1 MVAFFR
7 SAKVSPET
15 TVRVANINE
24 PGHGDHRGYS
34 GNFMRTAKYTY
45 LNFLFKFFWNFVL
58 RRVAYLY
65 FILISVLQIGTDFSP
80 TGKLTTVGPLSVII
94 LFSMINEF
102 WQDQRRRKAD
112 REVNARPSRVLRGGS
127 FVPVKWQDV
136 RVGDVVEVR
145 DGEEFPADLL
155 LISTAKP
162 QGLCYVETS
171 NLDGE
176 TNLKIRKAPDAT
188 KHLQTAEAVA
198 AMVGRVD
205 YEGPN
210 NRLYVF
216 EGTLSLESGAASG
229 APTKVPL
236 DVNSVLLRGAQFRN
250 TPFCYGVVLYA
261 GADTKL
267 ARNSMQVP
275 FKKSQVEKTIN
286 RCMILLFLT
295 LVMLIVASSI
305 MLAVN
310 QRNEDD
316 WYVGADDETT
326 KAFNWIVFLILYN
339 SIVPISLYLGIE
351 MSRGGQAALME
362 ADLGMY
368 WAKTDT
374 PMQFKTSTLNEEL
387 GQVEYIFSD
396 KTGTLTQNVMEF
408 KKCSVAGVVYQEAG
422 SLDELPA
429 ATEGA
434 EWMSITSR
442 IKGKTANGESDP
454 VEDFLK
460 ILVACHTVIPEMM
473 PDGKIVYQA
482 ASPDEGAL
490 VDAVKQMGFE
500 FKARTN
506 TSIMY
511 IVGGKEER
519 ELEVHA
525 GRVSDTQGASLTHN
539 RSPRS
544 SPRSSLST
552 GARDQRILVGAEEDV
567 DPRPREGGRRLARP
581 VHAALEGRRRRHVR
595 EVTPRRRQVGRGRRD
610 APPRPLRLARPPHPR
625 VGEEDPDRR
634 QGGRVARAVPRRR
647 HRDVEPRRRARGGGE
662 RDRAQPRFGRRDGG
676 RGQAAG
682 GGARDDLDAPARED
696 QGVDADGR
704 QAGDGDQHRLR
715 VEAAHRLDAGL
726 DDLRHRLAR
735 EHAQGDGGAVLRGA
749 VVARAALEQPR
760 EEARARDR
768 DRRKCAP
775 LLRRRQGAPPP
786 LPLDG
791 GRLHRRRRLPRLA
804 DAEGRHRPAGEG
816 EHGAAADHPRDRRR
830 RQRRLD
836 DPGGAHRHRRV
847 GQRGDA
853 GGAEC
858 RLRDRPVRLPA
869 AAAARPRVLELLPDL
884 PAHPVRWDASRT
896 WRLTRTPHSFPE
908 LSPPAPPSTGTR
920 CTNRGSSRSRSS
932 STTCT
937 TANRGRRSSTT
948 S

>member
-80 TGKLTTVGPLSVII
+80 TGKLTTIGPLSVII

-539 RSPRS
+539 RSPHS

-567 DPRPREGGRRLARP
+567 DPRPREGRRRLARA

-595 EVTPRRRQVGRGRRD
+595 EIAPRRRQVGRGRRD
-610 APPRPLRLARPPHPR
+610 APPRPLRLARPAHPR

-634 QGGRVARAVPRRR
+634 QGGRVARAVQRRR
-647 HRDVEPRRRARGGGE
+647 HRDVEPRRRARGGGV
-662 RDRAQPRFGRRDGG
+662 RDRAQPRFGRGDGG

-715 VEAAHRLDAGL
+715 VEAAHRLDAGPH
-726 DDLRHRLAR
+726 DLRHRLAR
-735 EHAQGDGGAVLRGA
+735 EHAEGDGGAVLRGA

-775 LLRRRQGAPPP
+775 LLRRR
-786 LPLDG
+786 
-791 GRLHRRRRLPRLA
+791 
-804 DAEGRHRPAGEG
+804 
-816 EHGAAADHPRDRRR
+816 
-830 RQRRLD
+830 
-836 DPGGAHRHRRV
+836 
-847 GQRGDA
+847 
-853 GGAEC
+853 
-858 RLRDRPVRLPA
+858 
-869 AAAARPRVLELLPDL
+869 
-884 PAHPVRWDASRT
+884 
-896 WRLTRTPHSFPE
+896 
-908 LSPPAPPSTGTR
+908 
-920 CTNRGSSRSRSS
+920 
-932 STTCT
+932 
-937 TANRGRRSSTT
+937 
-948 S
+948 

>member
-525 GRVSDTQGASLTHN
+525 RRVSDTQGASLKQPQPTQPTPLLPLHRCT
-539 RSPRS
+539 RSTNS
-544 SPRSSLST
+544 
-552 GARDQRILVGAEEDV
+552 
-567 DPRPREGGRRLARP
+567 RR
-581 VHAALEGRRRRHVR
+581 
-595 EVTPRRRQVGRGRRD
+595 RGRR
-610 APPRPLRLARPPHPR
+610 
-625 VGEEDPDRR
+625 
-634 QGGRVARAVPRRR
+634 
-647 HRDVEPRRRARGGGE
+647 
-662 RDRAQPRFGRRDGG
+662 
-676 RGQAAG
+676 
-682 GGARDDLDAPARED
+682 
-696 QGVDADGR
+696 
-704 QAGDGDQHRLR
+704 
-715 VEAAHRLDAGL
+715 
-726 DDLRHRLAR
+726 
-735 EHAQGDGGAVLRGA
+735 
-749 VVARAALEQPR
+749 
-760 EEARARDR
+760 
-768 DRRKCAP
+768 C
-775 LLRRRQGAPPP
+775 
-786 LPLDG
+786 
-791 GRLHRRRRLPRLA
+791 
-804 DAEGRHRPAGEG
+804 
-816 EHGAAADHPRDRRR
+816 
-830 RQRRLD
+830 
-836 DPGGAHRHRRV
+836 
-847 GQRGDA
+847 
-853 GGAEC
+853 
-858 RLRDRPVRLPA
+858 
-869 AAAARPRVLELLPDL
+869 
-884 PAHPVRWDASRT
+884 
-896 WRLTRTPHSFPE
+896 
-908 LSPPAPPSTGTR
+908 
-920 CTNRGSSRSRSS
+920 RSS
-932 STTCT
+932 SARRGP
-937 TANRGRRSSTT
+937 TARSARTRCSRRAPTT
-948 S
+948 SCSRNCAPTATSRPRTT

>member
-112 REVNARPSRVLRGGS
+112 REVNARPSRVLRGDS

-442 IKGKTANGESDP
+442 IKEKSNGESDP

-525 GRVSDTQGASLTHN
+525 GRVSDSQGA
-539 RSPRS
+539 R
-544 SPRSSLST
+544 SLSPSHSSHPAPPT
-552 GARDQRILVGAEEDV
+552 PLLPLHRCTRSTNS
-567 DPRPREGGRRLARP
+567 RR
-581 VHAALEGRRRRHVR
+581 
-595 EVTPRRRQVGRGRRD
+595 RGRR
-610 APPRPLRLARPPHPR
+610 
-625 VGEEDPDRR
+625 
-634 QGGRVARAVPRRR
+634 
-647 HRDVEPRRRARGGGE
+647 
-662 RDRAQPRFGRRDGG
+662 
-676 RGQAAG
+676 
-682 GGARDDLDAPARED
+682 
-696 QGVDADGR
+696 
-704 QAGDGDQHRLR
+704 
-715 VEAAHRLDAGL
+715 
-726 DDLRHRLAR
+726 
-735 EHAQGDGGAVLRGA
+735 
-749 VVARAALEQPR
+749 
-760 EEARARDR
+760 
-768 DRRKCAP
+768 C
-775 LLRRRQGAPPP
+775 
-786 LPLDG
+786 
-791 GRLHRRRRLPRLA
+791 
-804 DAEGRHRPAGEG
+804 
-816 EHGAAADHPRDRRR
+816 
-830 RQRRLD
+830 
-836 DPGGAHRHRRV
+836 
-847 GQRGDA
+847 
-853 GGAEC
+853 
-858 RLRDRPVRLPA
+858 
-869 AAAARPRVLELLPDL
+869 
-884 PAHPVRWDASRT
+884 
-896 WRLTRTPHSFPE
+896 
-908 LSPPAPPSTGTR
+908 
-920 CTNRGSSRSRSS
+920 RSS
-932 STTCT
+932 SARRAP
-937 TANRGRRSSTT
+937 TARSVRTRCSRRAPTT
-948 S
+948 SCSRNCAPTATSRPRTT

>member
-112 REVNARPSRVLRGGS
+112 REVNARPSRVLRGDS

-442 IKGKTANGESDP
+442 IKGKSANGESDP

-525 GRVSDTQGASLTHN
+525 RRVSDTQALHSHN
-539 RSPRS
+539 RSPHS

-552 GARDQRILVGAEEDV
+552 GARDQRVLVGAEEDV
-567 DPRPREGGRRLARP
+567 DPRPREERRRLARA

-595 EVTPRRRQVGRGRRD
+595 EVAPRRRQVGRGRRD
-610 APPRPLRLARPPHPR
+610 APPRPLRLPRPPHPR
-625 VGEEDPDRR
+625 AGEEDPDRR
-634 QGGRVARAVPRRR
+634 QGGRVARAVQSRR

-662 RDRAQPRFGRRDGG
+662 RDRAQPRFGWGDGG

-715 VEAAHRLDAGL
+715 VEAAD
-726 DDLRHRLAR
+726 
-735 EHAQGDGGAVLRGA
+735 
-749 VVARAALEQPR
+749 
-760 EEARARDR
+760 
-768 DRRKCAP
+768 
-775 LLRRRQGAPPP
+775 
-786 LPLDG
+786 
-791 GRLHRRRRLPRLA
+791 
-804 DAEGRHRPAGEG
+804 
-816 EHGAAADHPRDRRR
+816 
-830 RQRRLD
+830 
-836 DPGGAHRHRRV
+836 
-847 GQRGDA
+847 
-853 GGAEC
+853 
-858 RLRDRPVRLPA
+858 
-869 AAAARPRVLELLPDL
+869 
-884 PAHPVRWDASRT
+884 
-896 WRLTRTPHSFPE
+896 
-908 LSPPAPPSTGTR
+908 
-920 CTNRGSSRSRSS
+920 
-932 STTCT
+932 
-937 TANRGRRSSTT
+937 
-948 S
+948 

>member
-80 TGKLTTVGPLSVII
+80 TGKLTTIGPLSVII

-442 IKGKTANGESDP
+442 IKGTANGESDP

-539 RSPRS
+539 RSPHS

-552 GARDQRILVGAEEDV
+552 GARDQRVLVGAEEDV
-567 DPRPREGGRRLARP
+567 DPRPREGCRRLARA

-610 APPRPLRLARPPHPR
+610 APPRPLRLLGTPHPR
-625 VGEEDPDRR
+625 AGEEDPDRR
-634 QGGRVARAVPRRR
+634 QGGRVARAVQGRR
-647 HRDVEPRRRARGGGE
+647 HRDVEPRRRARGGGVG
-662 RDRAQPRFGRRDGG
+662 DRAQPRFGWRDGG

-726 DDLRHRLAR
+726 DDLRHRFAR
-735 EHAQGDGGAVLRGA
+735 EHAESDGRKVLRGA

-775 LLRRRQGAPPP
+775 LLRRR
-786 LPLDG
+786 
-791 GRLHRRRRLPRLA
+791 
-804 DAEGRHRPAGEG
+804 
-816 EHGAAADHPRDRRR
+816 
-830 RQRRLD
+830 
-836 DPGGAHRHRRV
+836 
-847 GQRGDA
+847 
-853 GGAEC
+853 
-858 RLRDRPVRLPA
+858 
-869 AAAARPRVLELLPDL
+869 
-884 PAHPVRWDASRT
+884 
-896 WRLTRTPHSFPE
+896 
-908 LSPPAPPSTGTR
+908 
-920 CTNRGSSRSRSS
+920 
-932 STTCT
+932 
-937 TANRGRRSSTT
+937 
-948 S
+948 

>member
-80 TGKLTTVGPLSVII
+80 TGKLTTIGPLSVII

-442 IKGKTANGESDP
+442 IKGSANGESDP

-525 GRVSDTQGASLTHN
+525 GRVSDTQGASLT
-539 RSPRS
+539 
-544 SPRSSLST
+544 
-552 GARDQRILVGAEEDV
+552 
-567 DPRPREGGRRLARP
+567 
-581 VHAALEGRRRRHVR
+581 
-595 EVTPRRRQVGRGRRD
+595 
-610 APPRPLRLARPPHPR
+610 
-625 VGEEDPDRR
+625 
-634 QGGRVARAVPRRR
+634 
-647 HRDVEPRRRARGGGE
+647 
-662 RDRAQPRFGRRDGG
+662 QP
-676 RGQAAG
+676 
-682 GGARDDLDAPARED
+682 
-696 QGVDADGR
+696 
-704 QAGDGDQHRLR
+704 
-715 VEAAHRLDAGL
+715 
-726 DDLRHRLAR
+726 
-735 EHAQGDGGAVLRGA
+735 
-749 VVARAALEQPR
+749 QP
-760 EEARARDR
+760 
-768 DRRKCAP
+768 
-775 LLRRRQGAPPP
+775 
-786 LPLDG
+786 
-791 GRLHRRRRLPRLA
+791 
-804 DAEGRHRPAGEG
+804 
-816 EHGAAADHPRDRRR
+816 
-830 RQRRLD
+830 
-836 DPGGAHRHRRV
+836 
-847 GQRGDA
+847 
-853 GGAEC
+853 
-858 RLRDRPVRLPA
+858 
-869 AAAARPRVLELLPDL
+869 
-884 PAHPVRWDASRT
+884 T
-896 WRLTRTPHSFPE
+896 
-908 LSPPAPPSTGTR
+908 
-920 CTNRGSSRSRSS
+920 
-932 STTCT
+932 
-937 TANRGRRSSTT
+937 
-948 S
+948 

>member
-1 MVAFFR
+1 MEAGEEPLLPDEAAQQRLPSRGFLPGWLRRCAEAPDEAPFR
-7 SAKVSPET
+7 TLAVT
-15 TVRVANINE
+15 LARAR
-24 PGHGDHRGYS
+24 GDGAPADAPA
-34 GNFMRTAKYTY
+34 GWAPDNAIRTSKYTALSFVPRSLFEQFRRLANQY
-45 LNFLFKFFWNFVL
+45 FLG
-58 RRVAYLY
+58 VALLMAIGPSAEWWYSPMQAYTTIGPLA
-65 FILISVLQIGTDFSP
+65 FILLVTMLKEGLEDLKRHRS
-80 TGKLTTVGPLSVII
+80 
-94 LFSMINEF
+94 
-102 WQDQRRRKAD
+102 D

-442 IKGKTANGESDP
+442 IKGSANGESDP

-525 GRVSDTQGASLTHN
+525 GRVSDSQGA
-539 RSPRS
+539 R
-544 SPRSSLST
+544 SLSPSHSSHPAPPT
-552 GARDQRILVGAEEDV
+552 PLLPLHRCTRSTNS
-567 DPRPREGGRRLARP
+567 RR
-581 VHAALEGRRRRHVR
+581 
-595 EVTPRRRQVGRGRRD
+595 RGRR
-610 APPRPLRLARPPHPR
+610 
-625 VGEEDPDRR
+625 
-634 QGGRVARAVPRRR
+634 
-647 HRDVEPRRRARGGGE
+647 
-662 RDRAQPRFGRRDGG
+662 
-676 RGQAAG
+676 
-682 GGARDDLDAPARED
+682 
-696 QGVDADGR
+696 
-704 QAGDGDQHRLR
+704 
-715 VEAAHRLDAGL
+715 
-726 DDLRHRLAR
+726 
-735 EHAQGDGGAVLRGA
+735 
-749 VVARAALEQPR
+749 
-760 EEARARDR
+760 
-768 DRRKCAP
+768 C
-775 LLRRRQGAPPP
+775 
-786 LPLDG
+786 
-791 GRLHRRRRLPRLA
+791 
-804 DAEGRHRPAGEG
+804 
-816 EHGAAADHPRDRRR
+816 
-830 RQRRLD
+830 
-836 DPGGAHRHRRV
+836 
-847 GQRGDA
+847 
-853 GGAEC
+853 
-858 RLRDRPVRLPA
+858 
-869 AAAARPRVLELLPDL
+869 
-884 PAHPVRWDASRT
+884 
-896 WRLTRTPHSFPE
+896 
-908 LSPPAPPSTGTR
+908 
-920 CTNRGSSRSRSS
+920 RSS
-932 STTCT
+932 SARRAP
-937 TANRGRRSSTT
+937 TARSGRTRCSRRAPTT
-948 S
+948 SCSRSCAPTATSRPRTT

>member
-80 TGKLTTVGPLSVII
+80 TGKLTTIGPLSVII

-442 IKGKTANGESDP
+442 IKGSANGESDP

-525 GRVSDTQGASLTHN
+525 GRVWDTQAPHSHN
-539 RSPRS
+539 RSPHS
-544 SPRSSLST
+544 SPAPPSLQVHAINEFSSARKKMSILVREKGADGSLGPYTLLSK
-552 GARDQRILVGAEEDV
+552 GADDVMFEKLRPDGDKSAEDDVTRHLAHFASLGLRTLVLAKKTLTDAKAVEWLERYRAAATAMSNRDAELAAVASEIERNLDLVGATAVEDKLQ
-567 DPRPREGGRRLARP
+567 EGVPETISMLQRAKIKVWMLTGDKQETAINIGYASKLLTDSMQVLTICGTASLENTRKVMAARYSEVQSWRARRSNNRAKKRGLAIVIDGSALHYCEDDKALRRLF
-581 VHAALEGRRRRHVR
+581 LSM
-595 EVTPRRRQVGRGRRD
+595 
-610 APPRPLRLARPPHPR
+610 
-625 VGEEDPDRR
+625 
-634 QGGRVARAVPRRR
+634 VA
-647 HRDVEPRRRARGGGE
+647 DCT
-662 RDRAQPRFGRRDGG
+662 
-676 RGQAAG
+676 
-682 GGARDDLDAPARED
+682 
-696 QGVDADGR
+696 
-704 QAGDGDQHRLR
+704 
-715 VEAAHRLDAGL
+715 
-726 DDLRHRLAR
+726 
-735 EHAQGDGGAVLRGA
+735 A
-749 VVARAALEQPR
+749 VVACRVSPMQKADIVRLVKANMVPQPITLAIGDGANDVSMIQEAHIGIGVSGNEGMQAVRSADYAIAQFAFLQRLLLVHGFWNYFRVCLLILYTQWRLEQR
-760 EEARARDR
+760 ER
-768 DRRKCAP
+768 C
-775 LLRRRQGAPPP
+775 
-786 LPLDG
+786 
-791 GRLHRRRRLPRLA
+791 
-804 DAEGRHRPAGEG
+804 PALS
-816 EHGAAADHPRDRRR
+816 HSSHP
-830 RQRRLD
+830 
-836 DPGGAHRHRRV
+836 A
-847 GQRGDA
+847 
-853 GGAEC
+853 
-858 RLRDRPVRLPA
+858 
-869 AAAARPRVLELLPDL
+869 
-884 PAHPVRWDASRT
+884 T
-896 WRLTRTPHSFPE
+896 
-908 LSPPAPPSTGTR
+908 PSTGTR
-920 CTNRGSSRSRSS
+920 CTSRGSSRSRSS

>member
-442 IKGKTANGESDP
+442 IKGSANGESDP

-539 RSPRS
+539 RSPHS

-595 EVTPRRRQVGRGRRD
+595 ETAPRRRQVGRGRRD

-625 VGEEDPDRR
+625 AGEEDPDRR
-634 QGGRVARAVPRRR
+634 QGGRVARAVQGRR
-647 HRDVEPRRRARGGGE
+647 HRDVEPRRRARGGGVG
-662 RDRAQPRFGRRDGG
+662 DRAQPRFGGGDGG

-696 QGVDADGR
+696 QGVDAHGR

-715 VEAAHRLDAGL
+715 VEAAHRLDAGPH
-726 DDLRHRLAR
+726 DLRHRLAR

-775 LLRRRQGAPPP
+775 LLRRR
-786 LPLDG
+786 
-791 GRLHRRRRLPRLA
+791 
-804 DAEGRHRPAGEG
+804 
-816 EHGAAADHPRDRRR
+816 
-830 RQRRLD
+830 
-836 DPGGAHRHRRV
+836 
-847 GQRGDA
+847 
-853 GGAEC
+853 
-858 RLRDRPVRLPA
+858 
-869 AAAARPRVLELLPDL
+869 
-884 PAHPVRWDASRT
+884 
-896 WRLTRTPHSFPE
+896 
-908 LSPPAPPSTGTR
+908 
-920 CTNRGSSRSRSS
+920 
-932 STTCT
+932 
-937 TANRGRRSSTT
+937 
-948 S
+948 

>member
-24 PGHGDHRGYS
+24 AGHSDHRGYS

-94 LFSMINEF
+94 LFSMLNEF

-112 REVNARPSRVLRGGS
+112 REVNARPSRVLRGDS

-408 KKCSVAGVVYQEAG
+408 KKCSVNGVVYQEAG

-442 IKGKTANGESDP
+442 IKGSANGESDP

-525 GRVSDTQGASLTHN
+525 RRVSDTAHARSLPPTPLTPLLPLHRCM
-539 RSPRS
+539 RSTS
-544 SPRSSLST
+544 F
-552 GARDQRILVGAEEDV
+552 
-567 DPRPREGGRRLARP
+567 RR
-581 VHAALEGRRRRHVR
+581 
-595 EVTPRRRQVGRGRRD
+595 RGRR
-610 APPRPLRLARPPHPR
+610 
-625 VGEEDPDRR
+625 
-634 QGGRVARAVPRRR
+634 
-647 HRDVEPRRRARGGGE
+647 
-662 RDRAQPRFGRRDGG
+662 
-676 RGQAAG
+676 
-682 GGARDDLDAPARED
+682 
-696 QGVDADGR
+696 
-704 QAGDGDQHRLR
+704 
-715 VEAAHRLDAGL
+715 
-726 DDLRHRLAR
+726 
-735 EHAQGDGGAVLRGA
+735 
-749 VVARAALEQPR
+749 
-760 EEARARDR
+760 
-768 DRRKCAP
+768 C
-775 LLRRRQGAPPP
+775 
-786 LPLDG
+786 
-791 GRLHRRRRLPRLA
+791 
-804 DAEGRHRPAGEG
+804 
-816 EHGAAADHPRDRRR
+816 
-830 RQRRLD
+830 
-836 DPGGAHRHRRV
+836 
-847 GQRGDA
+847 
-853 GGAEC
+853 
-858 RLRDRPVRLPA
+858 
-869 AAAARPRVLELLPDL
+869 
-884 PAHPVRWDASRT
+884 
-896 WRLTRTPHSFPE
+896 
-908 LSPPAPPSTGTR
+908 
-920 CTNRGSSRSRSS
+920 RSS
-932 STTCT
+932 SARRVP
-937 TANRGRRSSTT
+937 TARSGRTRCSRRAPTT
-948 S
+948 SCSRSCAPTATSRPRTT

>member
-80 TGKLTTVGPLSVII
+80 TGKLTTIGPLSVII
-94 LFSMINEF
+94 LFSMLNEF

-112 REVNARPSRVLRGGS
+112 REVNARPSRVLRGDS

-261 GADTKL
+261 GADTNL
-267 ARNSMQVP
+267 ERNSMQVP

-408 KKCSVAGVVYQEAG
+408 KKCSVNGVVYQEAG

-442 IKGKTANGESDP
+442 IKGSANGESDP

-525 GRVSDTQGASLTHN
+525 GRVPDSGRLTHTQPQPTQLTPLLPLHRCT
-539 RSPRS
+539 RSTS
-544 SPRSSLST
+544 S
-552 GARDQRILVGAEEDV
+552 
-567 DPRPREGGRRLARP
+567 RR
-581 VHAALEGRRRRHVR
+581 
-595 EVTPRRRQVGRGRRD
+595 RGRR
-610 APPRPLRLARPPHPR
+610 
-625 VGEEDPDRR
+625 
-634 QGGRVARAVPRRR
+634 
-647 HRDVEPRRRARGGGE
+647 
-662 RDRAQPRFGRRDGG
+662 
-676 RGQAAG
+676 
-682 GGARDDLDAPARED
+682 
-696 QGVDADGR
+696 
-704 QAGDGDQHRLR
+704 
-715 VEAAHRLDAGL
+715 
-726 DDLRHRLAR
+726 
-735 EHAQGDGGAVLRGA
+735 
-749 VVARAALEQPR
+749 
-760 EEARARDR
+760 
-768 DRRKCAP
+768 C
-775 LLRRRQGAPPP
+775 
-786 LPLDG
+786 
-791 GRLHRRRRLPRLA
+791 
-804 DAEGRHRPAGEG
+804 
-816 EHGAAADHPRDRRR
+816 
-830 RQRRLD
+830 
-836 DPGGAHRHRRV
+836 
-847 GQRGDA
+847 
-853 GGAEC
+853 
-858 RLRDRPVRLPA
+858 
-869 AAAARPRVLELLPDL
+869 
-884 PAHPVRWDASRT
+884 
-896 WRLTRTPHSFPE
+896 
-908 LSPPAPPSTGTR
+908 
-920 CTNRGSSRSRSS
+920 RSS
-932 STTCT
+932 SARRAL
-937 TANRGRRSSTT
+937 TARSGRTRCSRRAPTT
-948 S
+948 SCSRNCAPTATSRPRTT